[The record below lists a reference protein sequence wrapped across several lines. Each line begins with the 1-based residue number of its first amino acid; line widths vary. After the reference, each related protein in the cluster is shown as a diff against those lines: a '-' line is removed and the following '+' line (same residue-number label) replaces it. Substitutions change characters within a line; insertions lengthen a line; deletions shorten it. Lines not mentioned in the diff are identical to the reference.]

1 MAGACFRAQRYPC
14 QRICRKAFGEGKIF
28 NAYGALM
35 DAFINNKQSTQEA
48 ALCAIHTDGNGTL
61 WRLWPKPQLQP

>member
-1 MAGACFRAQRYPC
+1 
-14 QRICRKAFGEGKIF
+14 
-28 NAYGALM
+28 M

-48 ALCAIHTDGNGTL
+48 ALCAIHTDGNGTF